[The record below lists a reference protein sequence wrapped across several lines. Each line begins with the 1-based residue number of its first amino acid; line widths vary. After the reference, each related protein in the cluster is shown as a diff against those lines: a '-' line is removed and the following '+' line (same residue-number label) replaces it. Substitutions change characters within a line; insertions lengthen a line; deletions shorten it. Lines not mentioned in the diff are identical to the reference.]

1 MDKDNVFAYKRVF
14 EGKEILVVANFG
26 QEDITLEMEKEYQ
39 VLLNNMEECE
49 MANNKLVIK
58 STQALVLK

>member
-1 MDKDNVFAYKRVF
+1 MCIRDSKRVF

>member
-1 MDKDNVFAYKRVF
+1 MYKRQAYKRVF

>member
-1 MDKDNVFAYKRVF
+1 MFLHTSVF